1 MLKLIIVYLVLYYI
15 SNKCIIIIYSQMYAK
30 IPAKLQKKSNIHKF
44 YEINSI
50 FANTERE
57 SFYFTMQKMSAH

>member
-1 MLKLIIVYLVLYYI
+1 MHYYLFAD
-15 SNKCIIIIYSQMYAK
+15 YAK
-30 IPAKLQKKSNIHKF
+30 ILAKLQKKSNIHKF

-50 FANTERE
+50 FANTELE

>member
-1 MLKLIIVYLVLYYI
+1 MHYYYLFADVCEN
-15 SNKCIIIIYSQMYAK
+15 SCKVT
-30 IPAKLQKKSNIHKF
+30 KKSNIHKF

-50 FANTERE
+50 FANTELE

>member
-1 MLKLIIVYLVLYYI
+1 MHYY
-15 SNKCIIIIYSQMYAK
+15 IYSQMYAK

-50 FANTERE
+50 FANTEQE
-57 SFYFTMQKMSAH
+57 SFYFTMQKMSAHY

>member
-1 MLKLIIVYLVLYYI
+1 
-15 SNKCIIIIYSQMYAK
+15 MYAK

-50 FANTERE
+50 FANTELE
-57 SFYFTMQKMSAH
+57 SFYFTMQKNERTLIALMRYSIALCHLKAFL

>member
-1 MLKLIIVYLVLYYI
+1 
-15 SNKCIIIIYSQMYAK
+15 MYAK

-50 FANTERE
+50 FANTELE
-57 SFYFTMQKMSAH
+57 SFYFTMQKNERTLLIALIRYSIVYVI